1 MIGRVIAR
9 SPTVWHSSV
18 SIDVG
23 SGDGVHVDDPVISG
37 DGVVGRIASVEPGSS
52 QVMLLTD
59 HESAISAKVL
69 PAGVQ
74 GVVKPEVG
82 NPEDLILDFIDST
95 KRVHGGLAV
104 VTSGWRAQGL
114 ASLFPPGLP
123 LGEVTKASI
132 VEQEAKEQVQ
142 VRPYADLRNLDLVQ
156 VLTGGLARM
165 ILTPKIVARIVA
177 ICMLGVLLQLSFFSR
192 VELFHVSPDVLPA
205 LVVCLGLLG
214 GSLTGAVSGFSIGFF
229 LDCLLV
235 EALGISSLVLLGIG
249 YLAGLFRERF
259 EIHSSLVPAL
269 LCMGLTMLAELGF
282 GLIQLLLG
290 LDAPLSTLIIRDL
303 LLKSVYAFF
312 LGWPIYLGMRR
323 VLRPALVD
331 EPKVQRRRQPT
342 VLGA

>member
-1 MIGRVIAR
+1 VI
-9 SPTVWHSSV
+9 
-18 SIDVG
+18 
-23 SGDGVHVDDPVISG
+23 
-37 DGVVGRIASVEPGSS
+37 
-52 QVMLLTD
+52 
-59 HESAISAKVL
+59 
-69 PAGVQ
+69 
-74 GVVKPEVG
+74 
-82 NPEDLILDFIDST
+82 
-95 KRVHGGLAV
+95 
-104 VTSGWRAQGL
+104 
-114 ASLFPPGLP
+114 
-123 LGEVTKASI
+123 
-132 VEQEAKEQVQ
+132 
-142 VRPYADLRNLDLVQ
+142 
-156 VLTGGLARM
+156 LTG
-165 ILTPKIVARIVA
+165 KIVARVVA

-214 GSLTGAVSGFSIGFF
+214 GSMTGAVSGFSIGLF

-290 LDAPLSTLIIRDL
+290 LDAPLSSLIVRDL

-312 LGWPIYLGMRR
+312 LGWPIYLGVRR
-323 VLRPALVD
+323 VLRPALVED
-331 EPKVQRRRQPT
+331 PKVQRRRQPT